1 MYKISITKFN
11 NLLSTDHN
19 YKFNIKPH
27 SDKEFVA
34 VMYINGFNKM
44 FNIKFVEYLVEITT
58 TDVPDVELSNMSDTS
73 VDFHSYT
80 EYCEKGF
87 NENPMQDDM
96 LDLLNAATGVAEEA
110 AEIMSVVRKFVFHGK
125 PFDLAD
131 FAAESGDL
139 TWFLAN
145 LWRLVGIRLSDVM
158 SANKI
163 KLNHRYPNGRNKNY
177 KLNNRDKGEETKLI
191 NKLLTESGAYDKYN
205 KNKIANSHA
214 N

>member
-1 MYKISITKFN
+1 MQKISLTKFN
-11 NLLSTDHN
+11 NLLSSN
-19 YKFNIKPH
+19 PRYKFKLKPQ
-27 SDKEFVA
+27 DNMGFIVI
-34 VMYINGFNKM
+34 VYTNGFNKIL
-44 FNIKFVEYLVEITT
+44 NIKSVKYLVDISVTNGETRQ
-58 TDVPDVELSNMSDTS
+58 SCMGDTS

-80 EYCEKGF
+80 NYCEKGF

-96 LDLLNAATGVAEEA
+96 LDLLNAASGVAEEA

-131 FAAESGDL
+131 FASESGDL

-145 LWRLVGIRLSDVM
+145 LWRLVGVRLSDVM
-158 SANKI
+158 NANKI
-163 KLNHRYPNGRNKNY
+163 KLDHRYPNGRNKNY
-177 KLNNRDKGEETKLI
+177 KLNNRDKGKETKLI
-191 NKLLTESGAYDKYN
+191 NKLLTESGAYDTYN